1 MENAIC
7 DNIQSVIDNALCSAC
22 GGCAGICPTN
32 AITMKENAAGFL
44 YANID
49 NNKCVSCRKCISIC
63 PSNGLR
69 LRDNLVGNIINGYI
83 GYAQNPTIRLQGQ
96 SGGVVTAILQW
107 MIENHKVD
115 AVVVSGF
122 DCEKKRA
129 KAFLASTVEEVFS
142 AKGSHYTQTSPVELI
157 LKNQDKKLA
166 AVLLGCHT
174 VCLEQIKKQYPKI
187 NLPILTIGLIC
198 GGNLSGY
205 VVDDLLKK
213 AKIREKDTIK
223 SFRFRDKAE
232 GGWPGDIVINSKGK
246 KICIPKEKR
255 MEIKPCYQNYRCML
269 CAEKMNQCCDIVVGD
284 PWGIYLSDE
293 AKGYS
298 AIITR
303 TIKGQNFLS
312 DAVKEKVISIQTE
325 NPYNIIEGQKIET
338 ILKKQLENYDLILKK
353 NEWAAPYKI
362 FSEDKEKIYSE
373 EMYDKLNYLRTLQY
387 SKTKED
393 AKNIIKK
400 KKRVDCHPVKEVL
413 YNIKKRIIG

>member
-1 MENAIC
+1 MENVIC
-7 DNIQSVIDNALCSAC
+7 DNIQNVIDNALCSAC
-22 GGCAGICPTN
+22 GGCAGICPVN
-32 AITMKENAAGFL
+32 AITMQENAAGFL
-44 YANID
+44 CANID
-49 NNKCVSCRKCISIC
+49 NSKCISCRKCISIC

-69 LRDNLVGNIINGYI
+69 LGENLVGNIINGYI
-83 GYAQNPTIRLQGQ
+83 GYAQNSTIRLQGQ
-96 SGGVVTAILQW
+96 SGGIVTAIIQW

-129 KAFLASTVEEVFS
+129 KAFLASTVEEILS

-166 AVLLGCHT
+166 AVLLGCQT
-174 VCLEQIKKQYPKI
+174 VCLEQIKKKYPKI

-213 AKIREKDTIK
+213 AKIKESDTIK

-232 GGWPGDIVINSKGK
+232 GGWPGDIVINSKARRV
-246 KICIPKEKR
+246 CIPKEKR
-255 MEIKPCYQNYRCML
+255 MEIKPYYQNYRCML

-284 PWGIYLSDE
+284 PWGISIPDE
-293 AKGYS
+293 ANGYS

-303 TIKGQNFLS
+303 TMKGQNLLNE
-312 DAVKEKVISIQTE
+312 AVKEDIISMQNE
-325 NPYNIIEGQKIET
+325 EPCKIIEGQKIET
-338 ILKKQLENYDLILKK
+338 ALKEQLASYDLILKK
-353 NEWAAPYKI
+353 YGWIAPYKT
-362 FSEDKEKIYSE
+362 FPEDKEIIYSE
-373 EMYDKLNYLRTLQY
+373 EMFDKLNYLRTLQY
-387 SKTKED
+387 AKSKEE
-393 AKNIIKK
+393 AKNIIN
-400 KKRVDCHPVKEVL
+400 KRKRNEHHPVREVL